1 MKYKPM
7 LAKIGKHT
15 LLDNKELI
23 FEPKLD
29 GVRALC
35 EVSPEGMKF
44 FSRNGIDI
52 TSRFP
57 EFKFRKAINA
67 KHCILDGEIIV
78 DNKKGYPNF
87 NLLQG
92 RTQLTN
98 KTQIAED
105 VAKHPAQYAVF
116 DILSKNGK
124 ELIKLPFIKRH
135 NILHETV
142 KPTKNIELLPS
153 THEGKKLFARMK
165 KHKLEGVIAKDP
177 LGIYTPSKRTRAWQK
192 VKLLKSAECVVL
204 GFTQEKKLI
213 SSLLL
218 GLYDNNNKLIYTGKV
233 GTGFSQEKIDDLYP
247 KLLKEKTNKPPTQD
261 IPASANMFFVKPNIV
276 VEVKYLERT
285 KAGALRHSA
294 YLHTRFDKNPKDC
307 KADQF

>member
-15 LLDNKELI
+15 LLDNEELI

-35 EVSPEGMKF
+35 EVSPTGMKF
-44 FSRNGIDI
+44 YSRNGIDI
-52 TSRFP
+52 TDRFP

-78 DNKKGYPNF
+78 DNKKGFPDF

-92 RTQLTN
+92 RTQLTH

-105 VAKHPAQYAVF
+105 VAKHPARYAVF

-124 ELIKLPFIKRH
+124 TLIKEPFIKRH
-135 NILHETV
+135 KILHATV
-142 KPTKNIELLPS
+142 KPMRAIELLPS
-153 THEGKKLFARMK
+153 THEGKKLFAQMK
-165 KHKLEGVIAKDP
+165 KNKLEGVIAKDP
-177 LGIYTPSKRTRAWQK
+177 EGIYAPGKRTRAWQK

-218 GLYDNNNKLIYTGKV
+218 GIYNNAGNLAYAGKV
-233 GTGFSQEKIDDLYP
+233 GTGFSQEKIAELYP
-247 KLLKEKTNKPPTQD
+247 KLLKIKTSKPAAPD
-261 IPASANMFFVKPNIV
+261 IPNTDNMVFVKPKIV

>member
-7 LAKIGKHT
+7 LAKIGKQT

-23 FEPKLD
+23 FEPKVD
-29 GVRALC
+29 GIRALC

-44 FSRNGIDI
+44 YSRNGHDL
-52 TSRFP
+52 TAQFP

-78 DNKKGYPNF
+78 DDKKGFPNF

-92 RTQLTN
+92 RSQLADP
-98 KTQIAED
+98 AEITMH
-105 VAKHPAQYAVF
+105 ATEHPARYAVF
-116 DILSKNGK
+116 DILSKNGTA
-124 ELIKLPFIKRH
+124 LIKEPYVKRH
-135 NILHETV
+135 TILHQTV
-142 KPTKNIELLPS
+142 KPMHAVELLSS
-153 THEGKKLFARMK
+153 THEGKKLFAKMK
-165 KHKLEGVIAKDP
+165 KEKYEGVIAKDP
-177 LGIYTPSKRTRAWQK
+177 NAVYSPGKRTTAWQK

-218 GLYDNNNKLIYTGKV
+218 GLYDNDGNLIYASKV
-233 GTGFSQEKIDDLYP
+233 GTGFSQEKIDELYP
-247 KLLKEKTNKPPTQD
+247 KLLKQKAAKPAAEN
-261 IPASANMFFVKPNIV
+261 IPFFEHMTLVKPKFV

-285 KAGALRHSA
+285 KSGALRHSS
-294 YLHTRFDKNPKDC
+294 YLHLRDDKDPKEC
-307 KADQF
+307 TLDQF